1 MPVSQ
6 HVLRAVP
13 AGEAVRR
20 VAARI
25 GVSGAV
31 LALTYLCMLVTA
43 LIPAP
48 VAFLVGMVISYVAEW
63 SLYRR
68 SWLPRVLGSHRL
80 PVAQRFVLREAFAL
94 VLLLRVAADAVGPI
108 AAVTGGIIL
117 IQLLRGLYNG
127 LQHRLREWR
136 GCRYAWRNLPTDDL
150 PDEWPRISPPGL
162 SLFRGDAVRTM
173 MHADLPIIIGIALV
187 PLGLS
192 TTALP
197 VLAAVA
203 ALLAIVVPARLALQ
217 VPTLRRLPNEEEVAR
232 RLRGAVERLAP
243 EVCVYFSSPRGS
255 TYQVNVWIPTLNRRR
270 RPTLIILGESHHLDA
285 LTETDVP
292 IVVLP
297 RAEDVSLM
305 HVPSLRVA
313 LFPTNVIKNNQM
325 LRLVGIR
332 SAFIGHGDS
341 DKAGSFNPLSRVYD
355 EIWVAGEAGRA
366 RYARTREGI
375 RPEQVK
381 LVGRPQLT
389 DIDQARTAGAVTP
402 GDLTVLYAPTWEGFF
417 EASDY
422 SSVVVMGEEIVRR
435 LLAMERPVRVLFK
448 GHPATGT
455 RVRAY
460 REAVSRIEELVTR
473 AGNGS
478 AVVEDTVGLYTAF
491 NEADMLVTDISSVAN
506 DFLYSAK
513 PLVVTNPS
521 GRDDAAFVAE
531 FPLTEAA
538 HRIGPDCGGLEDAV
552 RQAVEAD
559 ALREARLRMRTY
571 LLGDAEG
578 DPVER
583 FLDEI
588 DQMVERNHY
597 RLPPT
602 GLQRLALLSEERAGG
617 FATEDLAS
625 DTAAPAEVPTDEPA
639 VEAAV
644 TDADAG
650 VGNGNA
656 GATEEDRSSVP
667 AEGEW

>member
-1 MPVSQ
+1 MSIT
-6 HVLRAVP
+6 AVP

-20 VAARI
+20 VASRV

-31 LALTYLCMLVTA
+31 LGLSYLCMLVTA

-48 VAFLVGMVISYVAEW
+48 VALLVGTVISYVAEW
-63 SLYRR
+63 ALYRR
-68 SWLPRVLGSHRL
+68 SWLPRVLGSHRM

-94 VLLLRVAADAVGPI
+94 VLLLRVEADAVGPI
-108 AAVTGGIIL
+108 VAFGGAIIA
-117 IQLLRGLYNG
+117 IQLLRGLFNG
-127 LQHRLREWR
+127 LQQRLREWR
-136 GCRYAWRNLPTDDL
+136 GCRFAWRNLPTDDL
-150 PDEWPRISPPGL
+150 PEEWPRISPPGL
-162 SLFRGDAVRTM
+162 KLFRGDAVRTL
-173 MHADLPIIIGIALV
+173 MHADVPLVIGTALV
-187 PLGLS
+187 PLGLPVN
-192 TTALP
+192 AVP
-197 VLAAVA
+197 VLAVVA
-203 ALLAIVVPARLALQ
+203 ILLGLVVPARLALRI
-217 VPTLRRLPNEEEVAR
+217 PALRRLPDEEEVAR
-232 RLRGAVERLAP
+232 RLRGAVELIAP
-243 EVCVYFSSPRGS
+243 EVGVYFSSPRGS
-255 TYQVNVWIPTLNRRR
+255 TYQVNVWVPTLNRRR
-270 RPTLIILGESHHLDA
+270 RPTLIILGEKHHLDA
-285 LTETDVP
+285 LAETDVP
-292 IVVLP
+292 VVVLP

-332 SAFIGHGDS
+332 SSFIGHGDS

-389 DIDQARTAGAVTP
+389 DIDQARTGGAVTP

-422 SSVVVMGEEIVRR
+422 SSVVVMGEEMVRR

-455 RVRAY
+455 RARSY
-460 REAVSRIEELVTR
+460 REAVRRIEDMVTQ

-478 AVVEDTVGLYTAF
+478 MVVEDTVGLYAAF

-513 PLVVTNPS
+513 PLIVTNPS
-521 GRDDAAFVAE
+521 GRDDAAFVQE

-538 HRIGPDCGGLEDAV
+538 YRLGRDCADLEDIVRSAV
-552 RQAVEAD
+552 DRD
-559 ALREARLRMRTY
+559 PLREARLRMRTH
-571 LLGDAEG
+571 LLGKAEG

-583 FLDEI
+583 FLDEV
-588 DQMVERNHY
+588 DQMIQRNRY
-597 RLPPT
+597 VLPPA
-602 GLQRLALLSEERAGG
+602 GLQRLALLSEERAGD
-617 FATEDLAS
+617 FAADDLVGETPEPAAEATADQGDEAAEAAESAEAEDEA
-625 DTAAPAEVPTDEPA
+625 TAAEDE
-639 VEAAV
+639 
-644 TDADAG
+644 
-650 VGNGNA
+650 
-656 GATEEDRSSVP
+656 EEDTLSRSAP